1 VNRRSFLV
9 WVWVTAAFANAAVAQ
24 TRGGAAPPSSEAGDA
39 LAVQVF
45 LARAGFSSGEIDG
58 QYGMN
63 TDKAIAAF
71 TSSQGRGAGARA
83 EVLEAAKASAV
94 PALVEYV
101 ITEQD
106 TAGPFVKVIP
116 TDLMKQA
123 ELPAL
128 SYKSIQEAL
137 AERFQSSPAL
147 LTRLNPGV
155 TFKAGDRIRVPNVIV
170 ETPEAPAASKT
181 AAPKAA
187 AKAAPKAAAGKAP
200 AAKSAAAAPAA
211 SAVTVVV
218 SKSNSSLTATDATGK
233 VVFYAPV
240 TSGSEK
246 DPLPI
251 GNWTVTAVARNPVFN
266 YNPDLFWDANPAHA
280 KTKIPPGPNGPVGV
294 VWIDL
299 NKEHYGIHGSPEPSR
314 IGRTTSH
321 GCVRLTN
328 WDAIRL
334 AGLVSKGT
342 PVQFVE

>member
-1 VNRRSFLV
+1 
-9 WVWVTAAFANAAVAQ
+9 VAQ
-24 TRGGAAPPSSEAGDA
+24 TRSGAAPRAGSDDA

-45 LARAGFSSGEIDG
+45 LSRAGFSSGEIDG

-71 TSSQGRGAGARA
+71 TASRGLGAGTR
-83 EVLEAAKASAV
+83 EGVLEAARAEDV
-94 PALVEYV
+94 PALIEYV
-101 ITEQD
+101 ITEKD
-106 TAGPFVKVIP
+106 TAGPFVEVIP

-123 ELPAL
+123 QLPAL
-128 SYKSIQEAL
+128 SYTSVLEAL
-137 AERFQSSPAL
+137 SERFHSSPAL
-147 LTRLNPGV
+147 LKRLNPGA

-170 ETPEAPAASKT
+170 ETPEVAAPAAPA
-181 AAPKAA
+181 AAP
-187 AKAAPKAAAGKAP
+187 KAAPKAAAAKGA
-200 AAKSAAAAPAA
+200 AAKTTAANAAAAAN
-211 SAVTVVV
+211 AVKVVV
-218 SKSNSSLTATDATGK
+218 SKSNSSLTVTDASGK

-246 DPLPI
+246 DPLPL
-251 GNWTVTAVARNPVFN
+251 GNWQVNGVSRNPVFN

-280 KTKIPPGPNGPVGV
+280 KTKIPAGPNGPVGV

-299 NKEHYGIHGSPEPSR
+299 SKEHYGIHGSPEPSR

-328 WDAIRL
+328 WDATRL